1 MADRIDPLRNFRY
14 RLEID
19 SITRAAFSEVMI
31 GETTIDAVD
40 YREGSDPPH
49 VRKLSGLTKYGNITL
64 KWGLCVGG
72 NALELYKWHAEV
84 SAGQVLSRR
93 KKVAIVVM
101 NEAGADAARFV
112 VSEAW
117 PTKYDPSDLNAKGNE
132 VLIELLELVN
142 EGIERVK

>member
-1 MADRIDPLRNFRY
+1 MARIDPLRNFRY

-19 SITRAAFSEVMI
+19 SITRAAFSEVAI
-31 GETTIDAVD
+31 GDTTIDAVD
-40 YREGSDPPH
+40 YPEGTDPPH

-64 KWGLCVGG
+64 KWGLTVGA
-72 NALELYKWHAEV
+72 NALDLFKWHAEV
-84 SAGQVLSRR
+84 SAGQVKDRR
-93 KKVAIVVM
+93 KKVVIVVQD
-101 NEAGADAARFV
+101 EAGADAARFV

-132 VLIELLELVN
+132 VIIEVLELVN